1 MSDNSTAQHSRPTPQ
16 SEIHCHPLSPALR
29 LPSLPLFTNILAI
42 SERFDVLTAKFRVK
56 RMPVREKR
64 KRKEGQ
70 STKLRK

>member
-1 MSDNSTAQHSRPTPQ
+1 VTIAQHNTAGQRRNQKSTVIQ
-16 SEIHCHPLSPALR
+16 SPALR